1 MTAPL
6 PLRATR
12 RGALVGTLALLTATG
27 CDAITPSPPVES
39 GPEDDRSEQTADTGA
54 DPDEALVAE
63 ARADLTRASVTITSV
78 IAGRPGLRSELAPF
92 GTLHSRHL
100 QALDGDRP
108 RGRQPVRGGSAAVRT
123 QVRDQE
129 GRLQEALAAAA
140 LAARSGPLAALLASM
155 SAAVAQQLAA
165 TDPA

>member
-12 RGALVGTLALLTATG
+12 RGALVGTLAVLTATG
-27 CDAITPSPPVES
+27 CDAVAPSQPVEP
-39 GPEDDRSEQTADTGA
+39 GPAGDRSAQTADTEA

-63 ARADLTRASVTITSV
+63 VRADLARASVTITSA
-78 IAGRPGLRSELAPF
+78 IGARPGLRSELAPF
-92 GTLHSRHL
+92 GTLHARHL

-108 RGRQPVRGGSAAVRT
+108 RGRRPVRGGSTAVRT
-123 QVRDQE
+123 EVRDLE
-129 GRLQEALAAAA
+129 GRLQDALAAAA
-140 LAARSGPLAALLASM
+140 LAAQSGPLAALLASM

-165 TDPA
+165 TETA